1 MGNVNKHILVGR
13 LGGEPELRFIPS
25 GKAVCTFNLAT
36 EQTWKDAQ
44 GQRQKKTNW
53 HRIVI
58 WGPAAENA
66 AKYLAKGREV
76 YLEGKVETREYQD
89 KDGNKRY
96 TTETVVHEMQ
106 FLSGNQQ
113 GGGGARPPT
122 PGQAPGGGGAGGDY
136 GGPMPSDDDVP
147 FIVGTPGANGL

>member
-13 LGGEPELRFIPS
+13 LGGDPELRFIPS

-36 EQTWKDAQ
+36 EQTWKDQQ
-44 GQRQKKTNW
+44 GSRQKKTNW

-96 TTETVVHEMQ
+96 TTETVVYEMQ
-106 FLSGNQQ
+106 FLSGNGQ
-113 GGGGARPPT
+113 GGGGRP
-122 PGQAPGGGGAGGDY
+122 APPHADPYNGGGGAA
-136 GGPMPSDDDVP
+136 GGPLPGDDDVP
-147 FIVGTPGANGL
+147 F